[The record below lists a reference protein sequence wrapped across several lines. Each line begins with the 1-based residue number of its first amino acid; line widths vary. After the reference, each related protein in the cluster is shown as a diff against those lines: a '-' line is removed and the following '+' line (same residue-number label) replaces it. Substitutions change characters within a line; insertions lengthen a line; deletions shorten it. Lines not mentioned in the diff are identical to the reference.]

1 VTEESVLFRL
11 REGGLVV
18 VARRLERKHSTPVA
32 VSLVGV
38 GAPALE
44 LTLDEPTAIESIADI
59 RRQLSG
65 QLLIGAGTALR
76 LSDAKKAIAAGA
88 DFVVSPIYI
97 PSILRLCRESNVLY
111 IPGAASP
118 TDIFRILKSGTR
130 AVKLFPASLMTPSY
144 IRDVL
149 EPFRNYDP
157 VFMLTGGLDTDQIA
171 SYIVAGV
178 AMVGVGKAILDSSA
192 LMTGQYGMIGARA
205 QHILQVIRAA
215 RK

>member
-1 VTEESVLFRL
+1 VTEQSVLVRL

-18 VARRLERKHSTPVA
+18 VARRLERQHSTPVA
-32 VSLVGV
+32 VSLAGV

-44 LTLDEPTAIESIADI
+44 LTLDEPSAIESIADI
-59 RRQLSG
+59 HRQLSG

-88 DFVVSPIYI
+88 DFVVSPVYI

-157 VFMLTGGLDTDQIA
+157 VFMLTGGLDTDQIV
-171 SYIVAGV
+171 SYIAAGV
-178 AMVGVGKAILDSSA
+178 AMVGVGKAILDPSA

-205 QHILQVIRAA
+205 QQILQVIRAA